1 MDTASKLFLFL
12 TLFCIILYI
21 AIMRMT
27 ETYDVDDDQNIYNYT
42 YNKPLAM
49 GITFITFVIGS
60 ILIYNFLLKENFR
73 LLRESLAK
81 IFKES
86 EDMQTEDMQKE
97 NFRLLRES
105 LAKIFKED
113 MQTNYVYKP
122 YLTPDGRTLYR

>member
-1 MDTASKLFLFL
+1 
-12 TLFCIILYI
+12 
-21 AIMRMT
+21 MRMT

-60 ILIYNFLLKENFR
+60 ILIYNFLLKVNIR

-97 NFRLLRES
+97 NFQLLSES
-105 LAKIFKED
+105 LDEIFKED
-113 MQTNYVYKP
+113 MQTTNYKP